1 MYEIKY
7 KIGQTVKYQEAV
19 YTYDPYSLSHYET
32 KVGYIWHI
40 NICEA
45 DKGGVNISYKVSKDT
60 RKYGWEEV
68 WERNILE
75 IIE

>member
-1 MYEIKY
+1 MYEREY
-7 KIGQTVKYQEAV
+7 KIGQTAQYQDAV
-19 YTYDPYSLSHYET
+19 YTYDPCSFSHYEI

-45 DKGGVNISYKVSKDT
+45 DQDDVNISYKVSKDN